1 RLRPDAQLPSRRD
14 PDRRHAGH
22 DQGRLDHVE
31 RRDLPLRQV
40 RLLQLLAGSGP
51 VPVLLDLADPVATMD
66 ARLTD
71 LEIRYSHLERQFADL
86 SDVVFAQQKTIEAL
100 ERELAKIRVRLREVG
115 DPVVDEKPP
124 HY

>member
-1 RLRPDAQLPSRRD
+1 
-14 PDRRHAGH
+14 
-22 DQGRLDHVE
+22 
-31 RRDLPLRQV
+31 
-40 RLLQLLAGSGP
+40 
-51 VPVLLDLADPVATMD
+51 MD
-66 ARLTD
+66 TRLTD

-86 SDVVFAQQKTIEAL
+86 SDVVFAQQKSIEAL

>member
-1 RLRPDAQLPSRRD
+1 
-14 PDRRHAGH
+14 
-22 DQGRLDHVE
+22 
-31 RRDLPLRQV
+31 
-40 RLLQLLAGSGP
+40 
-51 VPVLLDLADPVATMD
+51 MD

-86 SDVVFAQQKTIEAL
+86 SDIVFAQQKTIEAL

>member
-1 RLRPDAQLPSRRD
+1 
-14 PDRRHAGH
+14 
-22 DQGRLDHVE
+22 
-31 RRDLPLRQV
+31 
-40 RLLQLLAGSGP
+40 
-51 VPVLLDLADPVATMD
+51 MD

-86 SDVVFAQQKTIEAL
+86 SDIVFAQQMTIEAL